1 MRIACLGWG
10 SLVWDPRDLPLR
22 SDWHED
28 GPMVRVE
35 FVRQSRDGR
44 LTLVVLASA
53 EPVVSL
59 WAEMG
64 ADDPERA
71 RELLRQREGRPRREH
86 IGLWRRQD
94 PDPADLSG
102 LAAWAN
108 TRDLDAVVWTDL
120 PPKFLDTEG
129 RAPSLE
135 EAVSY
140 LNEAEGPVRAAA
152 IEYIRNAP
160 SQVNTRYRKEFT
172 RQIPTT
178 SAIQR

>member
-10 SLVWDPRDLPLR
+10 SLVWDPRELPLR
-22 SDWHED
+22 SDWHEE

-35 FVRQSRDGR
+35 FARQSSDGR
-44 LTLVVLASA
+44 LTLVILASA

-59 WAEMG
+59 WAEMD

-94 PDPADLSG
+94 RDPANLSG

-108 TRDLDAVVWTDL
+108 TRHLDAVVWTDL
-120 PPKFLDTEG
+120 PPKFLDIEG
-129 RAPSLE
+129 RVPSLE

-140 LNEAEGPVRAAA
+140 LNEAEEPVHAAA

-160 SQVNTRYRKEFT
+160 SQINTRYRKEFT

-178 SAIQR
+178 SAIKR